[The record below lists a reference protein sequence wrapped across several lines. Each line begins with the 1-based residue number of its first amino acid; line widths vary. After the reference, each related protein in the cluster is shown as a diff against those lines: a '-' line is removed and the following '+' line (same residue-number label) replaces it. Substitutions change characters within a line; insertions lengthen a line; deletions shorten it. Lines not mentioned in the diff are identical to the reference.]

1 MTGGFPFWRRKP
13 AEAEE
18 IIDAA
23 PMPSIFERP
32 APPPLALLT
41 VGELIPP
48 LWTIADGDGAAIGE
62 RVRFMPDGRLL
73 AGPGGRWEQI
83 EGRLLIR
90 AAGGEA
96 WVFDR
101 RETIARRDTI
111 QGRIEGSGATIT
123 MRRDLGDLQTVHA
136 LRRPDDPLLVVFNS
150 SENPFDGAG
159 TRWEFS
165 EWIDEGAVDFVL
177 VSERADPAFSFLN
190 KTARV
195 VDRLRHLLSAGYR
208 EILFLGCGSGGF
220 AAMMFAELLSY
231 EGDACRMRSVTLN
244 PQTQYGP
251 EHDEAIA
258 AATDPAWLPPF
269 VEADALSQ
277 KDTAFTSIRELV
289 RTSTRRRGPHV
300 EHRVL
305 YDRANPAQ
313 AYYAHS
319 LDDLTGFG
327 LQPLDLGLPHRHG
340 VDEIGRSQAFHDA
353 MRWGRER

>member
-1 MTGGFPFWRRKP
+1 MTGVFPFWRRKP

-18 IIDAA
+18 IIATS

-32 APPPLALLT
+32 PPPALALLT
-41 VGELIPP
+41 VGQLIPP
-48 LWTIADGDGAAIGE
+48 LWTITDGDGAAIGE

-73 AGPGGRWEQI
+73 AGPGGRWEQT

-90 AAGGEA
+90 TADGAA

-101 RETIARRDTI
+101 RETIARRDTVLG
-111 QGRIEGSGATIT
+111 QIEGSGATIT
-123 MRRDLGDLQTVHA
+123 MRCDLGDLQTVHA

-150 SENPFDGAG
+150 SEHPFDGAG

-177 VSERADPAFSFLN
+177 ISERADPAFSFLN

-195 VDRLRHLLSAGYR
+195 VDRLRPLLSAGYR

-220 AAMMFAELLSY
+220 AAMIFAELLSY

-244 PQTQYGP
+244 AQTQFGP
-251 EHDEAIA
+251 EHDQAIA
-258 AATDPAWLPPF
+258 AATDPARLPPL

-277 KDTAFTSIRELV
+277 KDCAFTSIRELV
-289 RTSTRRRGPHV
+289 RMSTRRRGSNV

-305 YDRANPAQ
+305 YDGANPAQ

-319 LDDLTGFG
+319 LDDLKGFD
-327 LQPLDLGLPHRHG
+327 LRPLDLGMAHRHG
-340 VDEIGRSQAFHDA
+340 VDELGRSQAFHDA